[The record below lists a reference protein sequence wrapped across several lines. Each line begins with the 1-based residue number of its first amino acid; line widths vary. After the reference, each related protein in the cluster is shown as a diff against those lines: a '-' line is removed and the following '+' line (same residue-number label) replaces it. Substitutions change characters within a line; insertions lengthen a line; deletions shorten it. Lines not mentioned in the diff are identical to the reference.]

1 MQTLATCDRHKRR
14 LCRPQKRGEHAIITA
29 GNTKNIVQINKNPL
43 VASLPVYVCNVV
55 TEDSSSPISAQS
67 VGACGDDEDIGV

>member
-1 MQTLATCDRHKRR
+1 MKTLATCDRHKRDFVVR
-14 LCRPQKRGEHAIITA
+14 RRGEHDIITA
-29 GNTKNIVQINKNPL
+29 GNTKNIVQINPL
-43 VASLPVYVCNVV
+43 VTSHSVYACNVV